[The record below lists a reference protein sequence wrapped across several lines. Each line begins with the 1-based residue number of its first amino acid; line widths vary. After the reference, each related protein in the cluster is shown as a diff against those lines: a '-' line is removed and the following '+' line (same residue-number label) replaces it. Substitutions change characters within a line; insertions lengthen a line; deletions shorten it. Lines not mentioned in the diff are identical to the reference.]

1 MAFTKEHE
9 YKVEVLPDRTLQ
21 VRRSD
26 IVKEDG
32 VVVGTRF
39 HRHVVVPGADVTNEA
54 TVVQLIA
61 NAIHDSAT
69 VAAYQ
74 AANSQEAFEAAAGGE
89 VATFAAADVP
99 RRARN
104 ADGTYIGDDPSTPNV
119 NEAWEDGEPPAKG
132 KGRRKRS

>member
-32 VVVGTRF
+32 VVIATSF
-39 HRHVVVPGADVTNEA
+39 HRHVVVPGGDVSGEA

-61 NAIHDSAT
+61 GALHDAAT
-69 VAAYQ
+69 VTAYQ
-74 AANSQEAFEAAAGGE
+74 ASQEGA
-89 VATFAAADVP
+89 
-99 RRARN
+99 
-104 ADGTYIGDDPSTPNV
+104 
-119 NEAWEDGEPPAKG
+119 
-132 KGRRKRS
+132 

>member
-21 VRRSD
+21 VRRTD
-26 IVKEDG
+26 IVKEDD
-32 VVVGTRF
+32 VVVGTKF
-39 HRHVVVPGADVTNEA
+39 HRHVVVPGDDVTNEP

-74 AANSQEAFEAAAGGE
+74 AANLSAA
-89 VATFAAADVP
+89 
-99 RRARN
+99 
-104 ADGTYIGDDPSTPNV
+104 
-119 NEAWEDGEPPAKG
+119 
-132 KGRRKRS
+132 

>member
-21 VRRSD
+21 VRRTD

-69 VAAYQ
+69 VSAYQ
-74 AANSQEAFEAAAGGE
+74 AANSSAALEGA
-89 VATFAAADVP
+89 
-99 RRARN
+99 
-104 ADGTYIGDDPSTPNV
+104 
-119 NEAWEDGEPPAKG
+119 
-132 KGRRKRS
+132 

>member
-26 IVKEDG
+26 IIKEDG

-61 NAIHDSAT
+61 GALHDSET

-74 AANSQEAFEAAAGGE
+74 AANPS
-89 VATFAAADVP
+89 AD
-99 RRARN
+99 
-104 ADGTYIGDDPSTPNV
+104 
-119 NEAWEDGEPPAKG
+119 
-132 KGRRKRS
+132 

>member
-1 MAFTKEHE
+1 MAFTKEQE

-32 VVVGTRF
+32 VVVGTKF
-39 HRHVVVPGADVTNEA
+39 HRHVVVPGDDVTNEP

-74 AANSQEAFEAAAGGE
+74 AANAALEGA
-89 VATFAAADVP
+89 
-99 RRARN
+99 
-104 ADGTYIGDDPSTPNV
+104 
-119 NEAWEDGEPPAKG
+119 
-132 KGRRKRS
+132 

>member
-1 MAFTKEHE
+1 MAFSKEHE
-9 YKVEVLPDRTLQ
+9 YKVEVLPNRTLQ
-21 VRRSD
+21 VRRTD

-74 AANSQEAFEAAAGGE
+74 TDN
-89 VATFAAADVP
+89 P
-99 RRARN
+99 
-104 ADGTYIGDDPSTPNV
+104 
-119 NEAWEDGEPPAKG
+119 DGE
-132 KGRRKRS
+132 

>member
-26 IVKEDG
+26 IIKEDG

-39 HRHVVVPGADVTNEA
+39 HRHVVVPGEDVTNEP
-54 TVVQLIA
+54 TVVQTIA

-74 AANSQEAFEAAAGGE
+74 AANPVDTEE
-89 VATFAAADVP
+89 
-99 RRARN
+99 
-104 ADGTYIGDDPSTPNV
+104 
-119 NEAWEDGEPPAKG
+119 
-132 KGRRKRS
+132 

>member
-21 VRRSD
+21 VRRTD

-32 VVVGTRF
+32 VVVGTCF

-74 AANSQEAFEAAAGGE
+74 TDN
-89 VATFAAADVP
+89 P
-99 RRARN
+99 
-104 ADGTYIGDDPSTPNV
+104 DD
-119 NEAWEDGEPPAKG
+119 E
-132 KGRRKRS
+132 